1 MRSPCLVFLCFVI
14 SIFSVSAASV
24 SRGIVTGTVK
34 DQSGAI
40 IPEARVRLHNPIT
53 GHERV
58 TTSDGNGEFRI
69 PDLPSNSYHLD
80 VSKDG
85 FAEYEHDLDVR
96 TAVPVLVEVQLL
108 PAGTKSTVR
117 VEAYGTDVLENVP
130 HAHYDVDHS
139 SLSKLPVISPA
150 SGLSDA
156 VTMSTPGVVADSN
169 GLFHPLGDHAQASFV
184 VDGQPISDQQSKQFS
199 TQLPLNAIQS
209 MELITGG
216 VPAEYGD
223 KTSLV
228 INTQMRN
235 GLDSDGVHG
244 RFAAHYGSFGT
255 IGEEGDIGWGKRRFG
270 NFLVFNAGRSGRFLD
285 TPEFR
290 PYHAAGNNGVIF
302 DRLDFR
308 PNNRHAFHVNLF
320 GARNW
325 FQVPNS
331 LDQLNQDHR
340 QKSTTW
346 SVAPGYTNIIGARTV
361 WTTNAFA
368 RQDQLNYY
376 PSRNPESD
384 WPASISQRRTLSNY
398 GLKSDISHAYS
409 RHDVK
414 AGFQIMQT
422 RLNERFALRADH
434 VDPLDFQGRGN
445 INQLAV
451 YLQDS
456 VRLGNL
462 TLSGG
467 LRVDAYRGLS
477 RTSAVQPRAGASYLV
492 KSTGTIIR
500 FAYSRTMETP
510 YNENLLLASSG
521 GVTLQPGRRNQ
532 INGGI
537 QQAIG
542 RWAQIDADYFWK
554 RTSNAFDFEALSNSS
569 LVFPISMRESKID
582 GFAIRLATANWRGF
596 QAYTVMGSSRAR
608 FFGPLNG
615 GLNVG
620 HEDHDHDHD
629 DHDGDHDH
637 DHDHEAE
644 HEDHDH
650 DHDHDHDADHEEHA
664 GHHTGLVG
672 HSHDQDGVFRIDH
685 DQRFQQT
692 TFLRY
697 QYKSGPWVA
706 FTWRYDHGLVAG
718 AVADDETIFNLTG
731 AQQAAMGLYCGGTFA
746 TPYSPI
752 SSCAQA
758 LQATRVRIPAPGT
771 ANADHNPPR
780 IAPRHLFN
788 ISVGT
793 ENLFRTERYRTT
805 LRFTAANLT
814 NRVALYNFLSTFS
827 GTHFVGPRSYVAEV
841 GFRF

>member
-1 MRSPCLVFLCFVI
+1 MPQLLVLFLCLT
-14 SIFSVSAASV
+14 SLVSASSV
-24 SRGIVTGTVK
+24 TRGTIAGVVK
-34 DQSGAI
+34 DQSGAVVPAVTI
-40 IPEARVRLHNPIT
+40 EVHNPIT
-53 GHERV
+53 GHRREVR
-58 TTSDGNGEFRI
+58 TSQQGEFRI
-69 PDLPSNSYHLD
+69 PDLPSNTYHLSA
-80 VSKDG
+80 SKDG
-85 FAEYEHDLDVR
+85 FSQYEQDLDIR
-96 TAVPVLVEVQLL
+96 TAVPVQLEIQLL
-108 PAGTKSTVR
+108 PAGAKTSVH
-117 VEAYGTDVLENVP
+117 VEAYGSDVLENVP
-130 HAHYDVDHS
+130 YAHYDVDHS
-139 SLSKLPVISPA
+139 SLSRLPTNTPA

-169 GLFHPLGDHAQASFV
+169 GFFHPLGDHAQTSFV
-184 VDGQPISDQQSKQFS
+184 ADGQPINDQQSKQFS

-244 RFAAHYGSFGT
+244 RFAGYYGSFGT
-255 IGEEGDIGWGKRRFG
+255 IGEEGDLGFGGKKVG
-270 NFLVFNAGRSGRFLD
+270 NFLVFNTNRSGRFLD

-290 PYHAAGNNGVIF
+290 PYHAVGNNGVIF

-308 PNNRHAFHVNLF
+308 PNDRHAFHLNLF

-331 LDQLNQDHR
+331 LDQLNQDQR

-346 SVAPGYTNIIGARTV
+346 SVAPGYTNVIGARTV
-361 WTTNAFA
+361 WTANAFA
-368 RQDQLNYY
+368 RHDELNYY
-376 PSRNPESD
+376 PSRNPEQD

-398 GLKSDISHAYS
+398 GVKSDISHAYS

-414 AGFQIMQT
+414 AGFQLMQT
-422 RLNERFALRADH
+422 RLNERFSLQADH
-434 VDPLDFQGRGN
+434 MDPLNFQGKTN
-445 INQLAV
+445 INQFAV

-462 TLSGG
+462 TLNGG

-477 RTSAVQPRAGASYLV
+477 RTSAVQPRAGASYLI
-492 KSTGTIIR
+492 KPSGTILR

-542 RWAQIDADYFWK
+542 RWAQIDVDYFWK
-554 RTSNAFDFEALSNSS
+554 RTSNAFDFEALANSP
-569 LVFPISMRESKID
+569 LAFPISMRESKID
-582 GFAIRLATANWRGF
+582 GFAVRLATANWRGF

-620 HEDHDHDHD
+620 AEHDDHDHEKDHHDHDHD
-629 DHDGDHDH
+629 GHDH
-637 DHDHEAE
+637 
-644 HEDHDH
+644 HEDHH
-650 DHDHDHDADHEEHA
+650 EHA
-664 GHHTGLVG
+664 NEGHHTGLVG
-672 HSHDQDGVFRIDH
+672 HSHDHDGVFRIDH

-697 QYKSGPWVA
+697 QYKTGPWIA

-718 AVADDETIFNLTG
+718 AVSEPEAIFNMTG
-731 AQQAAMGLYCGGTFA
+731 AQQAAMGLYCGSTFA
-746 TPYSPI
+746 TPYTPI
-752 SSCAQA
+752 SSCSQA

-771 ANADHNPPR
+771 ANPDHNPAR

-788 ISVGT
+788 VSVGT
-793 ENLFRTERYRTT
+793 DNLFRTDRYRTT

-827 GTHFVGPRSYVAEV
+827 GTHFVGPRSYMAEI